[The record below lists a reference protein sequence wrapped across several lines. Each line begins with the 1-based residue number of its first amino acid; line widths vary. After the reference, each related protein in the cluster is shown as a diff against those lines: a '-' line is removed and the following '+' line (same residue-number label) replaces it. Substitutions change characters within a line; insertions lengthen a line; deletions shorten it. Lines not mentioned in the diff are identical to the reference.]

1 MSEENL
7 RIAMQKSGRLSEKC
21 LALLCR
27 SGVQFDIRKDRLFYK
42 ARNQP
47 IELMLVRDDDI
58 PEYVR
63 DGVCHLGIVGLN
75 ELEEKIGS
83 QITNQNGEDQP
94 VEIIRRLGFGHC
106 RLSLAWPKDKPFQ
119 GLASFQET
127 RIASSYPQIL
137 DRYLKRNNIK
147 ASIVEISGSVEV
159 APTIGIADAVCDL
172 VSTGA
177 TLQSNG
183 LREVITLLESEAV
196 LIRNKN
202 LFSEVQE
209 RFIQKILIRIDGSVK
224 AQTAKYIMMNAPKD
238 KLEAISKL
246 IPGMEKPT
254 IMPLM
259 LDDTKVAIHAVAK
272 EDIFWETMEQ
282 LKEAGATSILV
293 MPIEK
298 MIE

>member
-27 SGVQFDIRKDRLFYK
+27 AGVQFDIRKDRLFYK
-42 ARNQP
+42 AKNQP
-47 IELMLVRDDDI
+47 VELMLVRDDDI
-58 PEYVR
+58 PEYVH

-83 QITNQNGEDQP
+83 EITNQTSNKQQ
-94 VEIIRRLGFGHC
+94 VEIVRRLGFGHC
-106 RLSLAWPKDKPFQ
+106 RLSLAWPKDKAFE
-119 GLASFQET
+119 GLSSFQDM
-127 RIASSYPQIL
+127 RIATSYPQIL
-137 DRYLKRNNIK
+137 ERFLKKNGVE

-172 VSTGA
+172 VSTGG

-196 LIRNKN
+196 LVRNNKA
-202 LFSEVQE
+202 FSPTQE
-209 RFIQKILIRIDGSVK
+209 RFIKKILVRIDGVLK
-224 AQTAKYIMMNAPKD
+224 AQTAKYIMMNAPKE
-238 KLEAISKL
+238 KLEQISRL

-259 LDDTKVAIHAVAK
+259 LDDSKVAIHAVAK

>member
-1 MSEENL
+1 MSEEYL
-7 RIAMQKSGRLSEKC
+7 RIAMQKSGRLSEQC
-21 LALLCR
+21 LSLLSRC
-27 SGVQFDIRKDRLFYK
+27 GVHFDIRKDRLFYRAK
-42 ARNQP
+42 NQP
-47 IELMLVRDDDI
+47 VELMLVRDDDI

-83 QITNQNGEDQP
+83 QITYCYCEPQAVNI
-94 VEIIRRLGFGHC
+94 VRRLGFGHC
-106 RLSLAWPKDKPFQ
+106 RLSLAWPKDKAYL
-119 GLASFQET
+119 GLSSFEGT
-127 RIASSYPQIL
+127 RIASSYPKIL
-137 DRYLKRNNIK
+137 DRFLRHHDIR
-147 ASIVEISGSVEV
+147 ATVVEISGSVEL
-159 APTIGIADAVCDL
+159 APTIGVADAVCDL

-183 LREVITLLESEAV
+183 LREVISLLESEAV
-196 LIRNKN
+196 LIRQNSPFSDFQE
-202 LFSEVQE
+202 LFI
-209 RFIQKILIRIDGSVK
+209 RKILSRVDGSLK
-224 AQTAKYIMMNAPKD
+224 AKTAKYIMMNAPKEKV
-238 KLEAISKL
+238 KLISQL

-259 LDDTKVAIHAVAK
+259 QDDSKVAIHAVAM
-272 EDIFWETMEQ
+272 EEIFWETMEQ